1 MKTLKH
7 NRENSETKLRKLM
20 INKNTTTVIYTNS

>member
-7 NRENSETKLRKLM
+7 KRENSETKLRKLM